1 MKIIYDNLIFVTR
14 NIKKI
19 KIPNFFKKID
29 QYAIKGCNSLI
40 KIQISMDSQ
49 LQSFELGSFSSCS
62 IKLIQIPPLLTKI
75 DNYAFGYCEKLVS
88 VNFPENS
95 NLKII
100 GENAFEETS
109 IKSISIPSNVKK
121 LAIVRFIIAFIFKL
135 LK

>member
-1 MKIIYDNLIFVTR
+1 
-14 NIKKI
+14 
-19 KIPNFFKKID
+19 
-29 QYAIKGCNSLI
+29 
-40 KIQISMDSQ
+40 MDSQ